1 MSAHHSDLE
10 LVIEVLHDSEG
21 NNPKAHYRFFVGG
34 KPVEYDELKGVKNV
48 LAQALISHILAAR
61 MAAFQNAGAGDELDA
76 FHMPRRPTR
85 RD

>member
-10 LVIEVLHDSEG
+10 LVIEVLHDSNGE
-21 NNPKAHYRFFVGG
+21 NPKAHYRFFVGG
-34 KPVEYDELKGVKNV
+34 KPVEYAELRGVKNV
-48 LAQALISHILAAR
+48 LAQALISHILASR
-61 MAAFQNAGAGDELDA
+61 MASFQNAGAGDDFDN